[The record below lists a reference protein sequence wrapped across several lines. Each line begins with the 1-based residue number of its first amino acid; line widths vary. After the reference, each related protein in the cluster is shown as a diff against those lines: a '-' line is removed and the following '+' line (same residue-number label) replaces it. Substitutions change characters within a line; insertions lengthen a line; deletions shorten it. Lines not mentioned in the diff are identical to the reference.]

1 MIKKNKFRP
10 FGITEGM
17 KDAYKRI
24 ADKKKIENPLSKRIV
39 KRLEKIEKKLT
50 KQRLNR
56 EFKIDPERYLFN
68 EESIID
74 KAIEI
79 FTGDQKPAV
88 PEGFS
93 KLPDTPQPVV
103 NTNQM
108 AQKVDPITNLTRT
121 QEALLSP
128 TDKVIASRT

>member
-1 MIKKNKFRP
+1 
-10 FGITEGM
+10 M
-17 KDAYKRI
+17 KEAYERMS
-24 ADKKKIENPLSKRIV
+24 DKYDIENPLSKRIV

-50 KQRLNR
+50 KQKLNR

-108 AQKVDPITNLTRT
+108 ANKSPITNLTRT